1 MSNSGDA
8 GAIADM
14 IGQCQD
20 GYEVQLREL
29 DRQIEDEKRRIQKI
43 EAQDRACKARIAQK
57 DQLLKSI
64 RLEKE
69 EVFKATCEAQIEIQ
83 ELSELKEGIQV
94 YLKSQEDA
102 IGLVQQSIQGKEFCT
117 NLLFNLCLPRMFYA
131 LSFYRSQ
138 NVL

>member
-117 NLLFNLCLPRMFYA
+117 NLSFNLCLS
-131 LSFYRSQ
+131 LIS
-138 NVL
+138 

>member
-1 MSNSGDA
+1 MSNSKDA

-117 NLLFNLCLPRMFYA
+117 NFLFNLCLPLMF
-131 LSFYRSQ
+131 
-138 NVL
+138 

>member
-83 ELSELKEGIQV
+83 ELSELKDGIQV

-102 IGLVQQSIQGKEFCT
+102 IGLVQQSIQGTKEFCT
-117 NLLFNLCLPRMFYA
+117 NLLFNLCLPRMF
-131 LSFYRSQ
+131 
-138 NVL
+138 

>member
-83 ELSELKEGIQV
+83 ELSELKDGIQV
-94 YLKSQEDA
+94 YLESQEDA

-117 NLLFNLCLPRMFYA
+117 NLLFNLCLPLMF
-131 LSFYRSQ
+131 F
-138 NVL
+138 

>member
-117 NLLFNLCLPRMFYA
+117 NLLFDLCLSRMF
-131 LSFYRSQ
+131 
-138 NVL
+138 